1 MNDEQKTPDSSFI
14 TLRVPSALAVMR
26 NGSGATR
33 FGI

>member
-1 MNDEQKTPDSSFI
+1 MNDEQKPPDSSFI
-14 TLRVPSALAVMR
+14 ILPSALAVMR